1 VFTKITNLPTV
12 LLLAFAFSQSALAV
26 SIQQAKGNRILLSLD
41 GDKLSVGQTIT
52 LKNADDK
59 TVATAVIGQVKGGKA
74 IATVKTGK
82 VDGSETVSLGA
93 GGDNEESEENISPD
107 SFSKK
112 TKSVYRL
119 NSTKFSGLLTIG
131 MNQMN
136 TKQSDGQ
143 TPTPNTEEVALKG
156 NSFGLTGAMDYP
168 FNNWLILRGTL
179 GYEPLVAKGTSTLLA
194 CNNLSSTDC
203 NASINYL
210 SASGFARFNLTK
222 SRFQTWVG
230 VGGTAKFPISKTTT
244 ALRADDIKMTMTF
257 GAGGGFDFFITNK
270 TFIPASLEYQLF
282 QSSETVSAN
291 IILIRSGFGWAF

>member
-1 VFTKITNLPTV
+1 MFTKITNLPIV
-12 LLLAFAFSQSALAV
+12 LLLSFIFTQNAYAV

-52 LKNADDK
+52 LKNSDDK
-59 TVATAVIGQVKGGKA
+59 TVATAIVSQVKGGKA
-74 IATVKTGK
+74 LATIKTGK
-82 VDGSETVSLGA
+82 VDGSETVSLG
-93 GGDNEESEENISPD
+93 ESTDESAEENISPD

-143 TPTPNTEEVALKG
+143 TPTPNTEDVALKG

-179 GYEPLVAKGTSTLLA
+179 GYEPLVATGTSTLLA
-194 CNNLSSTDC
+194 CNNLTSTDC
-203 NASINYL
+203 NANINYL
-210 SASGFARFNLTK
+210 SAGGFARFNLTK
-222 SRFQTWVG
+222 SRFQAWVAA
-230 VGGTAKFPISKTTT
+230 GGTAKFPISKTTT
-244 ALRADDIKMTMTF
+244 ALRSEDIKMTMTF
-257 GAGGGFDFFITNK
+257 GAGGGFDYFITNK

-291 IILIRSGFGWAF
+291 IILIRAGYGWAF

>member
-1 VFTKITNLPTV
+1 MFTKIINLPIV
-12 LLLAFAFSQSALAV
+12 IILAFSFSQTAFAV

-41 GDKLSVGQTIT
+41 GGKLSVGQTIT
-52 LKNADDK
+52 LKNSDDK
-59 TVATAVIGQVKGGKA
+59 TVATAVVSQVKGGKA
-74 IATVKTGK
+74 IATIKTGK
-82 VDGSETVSLGA
+82 ADGSETVSLG
-93 GGDNEESEENISPD
+93 ESSDDGAEENISPD

-143 TPTPNTEEVALKG
+143 TPTPNTENVPLKG

-179 GYEPLVAKGTSTLLA
+179 GFEPLVAKGTSTLLA

-203 NASINYL
+203 NANINYL
-210 SASGFARFNLTK
+210 SAGGFARFNLTK
-222 SRFQTWVG
+222 SRFQAWVAA
-230 VGGTAKFPISKTTT
+230 GGTAKFPISKTTT

-257 GAGGGFDFFITNK
+257 GAGGGFDYFISNK
-270 TFIPASLEYQLF
+270 TFIPASIEYQLF

-291 IILIRSGFGWAF
+291 IILLRTGFGWAF